1 MSTERSIHR
10 IASLFGLVKAARR
23 GPASLGRRV
32 VRAQAH
38 KQLARAMRR
47 TKLGRP

>member
-1 MSTERSIHR
+1 MSTERRLHR
-10 IASLFGLVKAARR
+10 VASLFGLVKAARR
-23 GPASLGRRV
+23 GPASLGRRL

-38 KQLARAMRR
+38 KQLARAIRR